1 MKTDLYTKTILT
13 IIAGALILIAF
24 QNADFV
30 PTANASKANP
40 ALLSVPVNPDGSL
53 NVKFSE
59 TLKVDVAQVGGNYVS
74 GTLPINMKE
83 INGSSISGSYGLPV
97 NIQAV
102 SGSSI
107 YDGVPVKMK
116 N

>member
-1 MKTDLYTKTILT
+1 MKTDLYTKTILS
-13 IIAGALILIAF
+13 IIAVALIVIAF
-24 QNADFV
+24 QNV
-30 PTANASKANP
+30 NLVSTANASKTNP
-40 ALLSVPVNPDGSL
+40 AFVSIPVNPDGSI
-53 NVKFSE
+53 NVKMIDNM
-59 TLKVDVAQVGGNYVS
+59 KVDIAAVGGSSIYGS
-74 GTLPINMKE
+74 LPVNLKE
-83 INGSSISGSYGLPV
+83 FSGSSISSSGLPV